1 MNADW
6 ETVRLGDFCQKI
18 GSGSTPKGGSEVYL
32 EKGEVSLIR
41 SQNIYNDGFNPNGIV
56 YLTTEAADKLKNV
69 GVEKNDILLNITGD
83 SVARVCLVDAQY
95 LPARVNQHVLIIRP
109 NPTNFDA
116 RFLRYY
122 LVTPKIQNTL
132 LGIAAVGATRNALTK
147 GMIES
152 LEVPKPNLSVQKS
165 IADKLESLDNKIT
178 LNRQINQTLEAM
190 AQALFK
196 SWFVDFEPVKA
207 KMAALSTG
215 GNDDDANLAAMS
227 AISGKSAQALLAM
240 QTNQPEQ
247 YQQLYATA
255 KLFPSEMVESELG
268 EIPKGWEV
276 KSLDDEFDVTMGQ
289 SPPGESYNELGEGV
303 PFFQGRTDFGFR
315 YPTNRVYTTQPSRMA
330 KSGDTLLS
338 VRAPVGDIN
347 KASHNCCLGRGLAGI
362 RHKSGCEAF
371 TYYAMWNLSSHFD
384 SFDNEGTVFGSIN
397 QKDLK
402 SLKVIVSCEQI
413 RKAFSTVANSFD
425 EHIRVN
431 SNQIL
436 NLQNLRDS
444 LLPKLLSGELSVD
457 GVGDE

>member
-207 KMAALSTG
+207 KIAALSSG
-215 GNDDDANLAAMS
+215 GNDEYANLAAMS
-227 AISGKSAQALLAM
+227 AISGKSAQALFAM

-255 KLFPSEMVESELG
+255 ELFPSEMVESELG

-276 KSLDDEFDVTMGQ
+276 KSFGDVSNCFDSKRIPLSKQQRELKQGTVPYYGATSVMDYVNDYIFDGV
-289 SPPGESYNELGEGV
+289 YLLLGEDGSV
-303 PFFQGRTDFGFR
+303 LKDDGTPFIQYIWGKSWVNNHAHVIQGKNGISTEQLMLFIASQNITAYVTGAVQLKLNQKNMNSIPIIVASNEINAQFYKLVEPFFAEYR
-315 YPTNRVYTTQPSRMA
+315 
-330 KSGDTLLS
+330 LLS
-338 VRAPVGDIN
+338 ESSTELVKVRD
-347 KASHNCCLGRGLAGI
+347 
-362 RHKSGCEAF
+362 F
-371 TYYAMWNLSSHFD
+371 
-384 SFDNEGTVFGSIN
+384 
-397 QKDLK
+397 
-402 SLKVIVSCEQI
+402 
-413 RKAFSTVANSFD
+413 
-425 EHIRVN
+425 
-431 SNQIL
+431 
-436 NLQNLRDS
+436 

-457 GVGDE
+457 GVGDV